1 MGVGICVDSLVL
13 GEGLVVSGSLVLGVG
28 LLVSL
33 FIAVFHWPSCCGV
46 G

>member
-13 GEGLVVSGSLVLGVG
+13 GEGLVVPGSLVLGVG

-33 FIAVFHWPSCCGV
+33 FIAVFHWPSCRGV